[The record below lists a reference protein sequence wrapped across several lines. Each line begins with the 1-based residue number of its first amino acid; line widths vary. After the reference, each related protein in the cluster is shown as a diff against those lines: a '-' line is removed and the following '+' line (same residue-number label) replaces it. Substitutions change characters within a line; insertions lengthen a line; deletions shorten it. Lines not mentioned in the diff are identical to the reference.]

1 MSARPRRYN
10 ILVVVAILLFS
21 LSLQGKPGAK
31 AEPQQKPAQ
40 PDVVNVDPTAP
51 PTEPEPAPVV
61 YTLNPDKAAKEV
73 RVGGF
78 HMKRHNWNA
87 AVARFQEAVKW
98 NPKQADAWLKLGEAR
113 EKNGEATKA
122 LEAYRKYLELAPNDK
137 KAREARKA
145 VARLECELK

>member
-1 MSARPRRYN
+1 VLGS
-10 ILVVVAILLFS
+10 ILLFS
-21 LSLQGKPGAK
+21 LLLQGKAASRP
-31 AEPQQKPAQ
+31 EPQQKPAK

-61 YTLNPDKAAKEV
+61 YTLDPDKAAKEV
-73 RVGGF
+73 RVGSF

-98 NPKQADAWLKLGEAR
+98 NPKQAEAWLRLGEAR
-113 EKNGEATKA
+113 EKNGESTKA

-145 VARLECELK
+145 VARLERELK